1 VRDPMGI
8 SDSATWKWRILVRF
22 FGSMLLVAPFL
33 LGMPVWNM
41 AYAILSV
48 MAGFLLV
55 MIS

>member
-1 VRDPMGI
+1 MGI